1 MKTLSISTD
10 GLIEF
15 SVNGVSFN
23 TDVEDVHISAWAKNA
38 INQIIDQLQLSGSH
52 YVHFEDTGYVTFYHK
67 KRMGVVQ
74 DWTDPIPDVFTNLER
89 MHGEYTASVE
99 AAMSVEVSDGN

>member
-15 SVNGVSFN
+15 NVNGVSFN
-23 TDVEDVHISAWAKNA
+23 TDVEDVHISTWAKNA
-38 INQIIDQLQLSGSH
+38 INQIIDRLQLSGSN
-52 YVHFEDTGYVTFYHK
+52 YVHFEDTGYVTFSH
-67 KRMGVVQ
+67 RLHMGVVQ

-89 MHGEYTASVE
+89 MHGEYAASID
-99 AAMSVEVSDGN
+99 AAMSSEGSDGN